1 MKFNMSVILC
11 RMLFAC
17 LLLQTISFAEPI
29 ALKAQDTTCACQ
41 QVGEL
46 PSNFQIC
53 IGGSYY
59 TVNLF
64 GCISTPPPGQLLPAI
79 CPGSGQQNQ
88 YTTIT
93 KVCFKDSMPVPLD
106 PQKVFEAILYLMNPC
121 TNAGFFGANVPA
133 EIGSLYCWTVMTP
146 RCVFVDTVSKCIS
159 SCGTSCC
166 RLARRFQRMADGKCE
181 VSGTWSCPIMG
192 TCESPCQRIEGCPQP
207 NICP

>member
-1 MKFNMSVILC
+1 MKRS
-11 RMLFAC
+11 MLLTLGRLIIVH
-17 LLLQTISFAEPI
+17 LLLLVIGFSEPTVI
-29 ALKAQDTTCACQ
+29 KAQTTTCACQ
-41 QVGEL
+41 PVGQL

-59 TVNLF
+59 TVSLF
-64 GCISTPPPGQLLPAI
+64 GCISTPPLGELLPAI
-79 CPGSGQQNQ
+79 CAGSGQQNQ

-121 TNAGFFGANVPA
+121 TNAGFFGANVPE
-133 EIGSLYCWTVMTP
+133 EIGSLYCWTVMIP
-146 RCVFVDTVSKCIS
+146 RCVFVDPVSKCIT

-166 RLARRFQRMADGKCE
+166 RLARRFERAANGDCI

-192 TCESPCQRIEGCPQP
+192 ACESPCQQINECPLP
-207 NICP
+207 KLCP